1 MKLISRTM
9 PRNYTAVIN
18 ACNHF
23 GANTCRKDLIQA
35 MVARI
40 ADDPE
45 CFYLNLGD
53 NIDGITPGDRRCKI
67 REIDPDLTTP
77 QLQAEAFIETFTPIR
92 EKILAIGVGNH
103 EHTLLNTADFGEIIA
118 NGLGVPYGTYT
129 YKFIAK
135 DAYDNIVHKYFLT
148 HGDATLSRAGTEP
161 DERKMFAGRSLR
173 KVLLE
178 THHSDC
184 VVMAM
189 AHTHRALVK
198 EPTTPEKRYLIDNG
212 ERLIPFTRTNENQAA
227 CYIPEDSRYYLCAP
241 SMMDLYADL
250 NTTQIPYGE
259 KAGYSPPELG
269 WLEVRVE
276 RNRVVG
282 AKKVILN

>member
-1 MKLISRTM
+1 
-9 PRNYTAVIN
+9 
-18 ACNHF
+18 
-23 GANTCRKDLIQA
+23 
-35 MVARI
+35 
-40 ADDPE
+40 
-45 CFYLNLGD
+45 
-53 NIDGITPGDRRCKI
+53 
-67 REIDPDLTTP
+67 
-77 QLQAEAFIETFTPIR
+77 
-92 EKILAIGVGNH
+92 
-103 EHTLLNTADFGEIIA
+103 
-118 NGLGVPYGTYT
+118 
-129 YKFIAK
+129 
-135 DAYDNIVHKYFLT
+135 
-148 HGDATLSRAGTEP
+148 
-161 DERKMFAGRSLR
+161 MFAGRSLR